1 MNISLKN
8 FLICC
13 LLFLTTQVLVW
24 FQLNGQFFSE
34 WFKKNTFIL
43 SLFGIPVSYLC
54 IYATNYGVKAFD
66 GLLWPQRFLGF
77 SIGIIIFAILSM
89 TIMNET
95 INFKTMLSLFFAF
108 LIILVQI
115 FIK

>member
-1 MNISLKN
+1 MNINLKN
-8 FLICC
+8 FLFCFGI
-13 LLFLTTQVLVW
+13 FAISQILVW
-24 FQLNGQFFSE
+24 FQLNGQFFNE
-34 WFKKNTFIL
+34 WFKKNTFLL
-43 SLFGIPVSYLC
+43 SLIGIPISYLY
-54 IYATNYGVKAFD
+54 IYGTNYGVKAFD

-77 SIGIIIFAILSM
+77 SIGIIIFAILSY

-95 INFKTMLSLFFAF
+95 INFKTMLSLFLSF